1 VKALYFGTYDR
12 TSPRNTQVV
21 SCLRR
26 AGVTVVERH
35 REVWGRHNWSV
46 GLAQLARIARAEGA
60 LAQRKEDDADVVV
73 VGYPG
78 HFDMPAAKRAARGR
92 PVVFNPLVSLHD
104 TLVGDRNRFRPRSA
118 AARILHAVDN
128 GAFRG
133 ADLVVADTEA
143 HAAFF
148 RHAFGLSEDRVA
160 VALVGADEPLF
171 RPGWHPPEPFC
182 VLFVGKLIPLHGLET
197 ILAAAALVPE
207 IPFRVVGDG
216 QLTDL
221 LDRRPANVEHV
232 SWIPYPDLP
241 EAYRAAGCALGVFGK
256 GDKAARVIPNKV
268 FQALACARPVITADT
283 PAARE
288 LLTDGVDAVL
298 VPVGDPQALAS
309 AVRSIAA
316 DDALAQRIARAGR
329 ETFEARASEDV
340 LGAHWRSLLERAT
353 ARR

>member
-1 VKALYFGTYDR
+1 MKALYFGTYDR

-46 GLAQLARIARAEGA
+46 GLGQLARMARAEGA
-60 LAQRKEDDADVVV
+60 LARRKEDDADVVV

-78 HFDMPAAKRAARGR
+78 HFDMPAAKRTARGR

-104 TLVGDRNRFRPRSA
+104 TLVGDRGRFRPRSA
-118 AARILHAVDN
+118 AAGVLRAVDN

-148 RHAFGLSEDRVA
+148 RRTFGLPEERVA

-171 RPGWHPPEPFC
+171 RPGWHPPEPFH

-197 ILAAAALVPE
+197 ILAAAALVPDV
-207 IPFRVVGDG
+207 PFRVVGDG
-216 QLTDL
+216 QLADL

-232 SWIPYPDLP
+232 PWLPYPELP
-241 EAYRAAGCALGVFGK
+241 EAYHAAGCGLGVFGA

-288 LLTDGVDAVL
+288 LLTDGIDALLVPAGDPHALADAVRR
-298 VPVGDPQALAS
+298 VAE
-309 AVRSIAA
+309 

-340 LGAHWRSLLERAT
+340 LGTHWRSLLERAA

>member
-12 TSPRNTQVV
+12 ASPRNTQVV

-35 REVWGRHNWSV
+35 REVWGRHNWSI
-46 GLAQLARIARAEGA
+46 GLGQLARMARAEGA
-60 LAQRKEDDADVVV
+60 LARRREDDADVVV

-104 TLVGDRNRFRPRSA
+104 TLVGDRARFRPRSPA
-118 AARILHAVDN
+118 AGILRAVDN

-143 HAAFF
+143 HATFF
-148 RHAFGLSEDRVA
+148 RSEFGLSEERVA
-160 VALVGADEPLF
+160 VAFVGADEPLF
-171 RPGWHPPEPFC
+171 RPGWHPPEPFHA
-182 VLFVGKLIPLHGLET
+182 LFVGKLIPLHGLET
-197 ILAAAALVPE
+197 ILAAAALAPE

-216 QLTDL
+216 QLVDL
-221 LDRRPANVEHV
+221 LERRPTNVDHV
-232 SWIPYPDLP
+232 PWIPYEELPD
-241 EAYRAAGCALGVFGK
+241 AYRAAGCALGIFGT

-288 LLTDGVDAVL
+288 LLTDGVDALL
-298 VPVGDPQALAS
+298 VPAGDPQALAD
-309 AVRSIAA
+309 ALRRVAD
-316 DDALAQRIARAGR
+316 DDALAQRLADGGR
-329 ETFEARASEDV
+329 ETFEAASSEEV
-340 LGAHWRSLLERAT
+340 LGTRWRSLLERAT
-353 ARR
+353 DGR